1 MYEALSSLDSVH
13 LNFSPS
19 SLFILNITLAIIMVG
34 VALGIKLKGF
44 KDLLLHPKPFIV
56 GVISQFILLPA
67 FTFLLVISLKLPESV
82 ALGMILVASCPG
94 GNISNFMSSLAKGNV
109 ELSVSLTMF
118 STLAAV
124 LLTPF
129 NFAMWGGLFLKFA
142 AKHYG
147 ELAPITINF
156 WEMFKAVVIILLIPL
171 TIGLFISHKW
181 PNAAKKAG
189 PYVRIVSIFIF
200 LAMVVIMIL
209 NNWEFVVNYVQVV
222 FLLVFLHNAIAL
234 LTGYYWSKLNKL
246 PHYDAKTI
254 SIETGIQNSGLAL
267 VLIFNP
273 KLFNG
278 LGGMAAIAAWWGVW
292 HIISGLTMGFIWGY
306 IHKPKTVKN
315 VELQEST
322 AQ

>member
-1 MYEALSSLDSVH
+1 MYEGLASLDSVH
-13 LNFSPS
+13 LNFSSS

-34 VALGIKLKGF
+34 VALGVRLKGF
-44 KDLLLHPKPFIV
+44 KDLILHPKPFIV
-56 GVISQFILLPA
+56 GVISQFFLLPA
-67 FTFLLVISLKLPESV
+67 FTFLLAILLKIPESV

-94 GNISNFMSSLAKGNV
+94 GNVSNFMSSLAKGNI

-124 LLTPF
+124 LFTPF
-129 NFAMWGGLFLKFA
+129 NFALWGGLFLKFA

-156 WEMFKAVVIILLIPL
+156 WEMFKTVVIILLIPL
-171 TIGLFISHKW
+171 TIGLFISNKW
-181 PNAAKKAG
+181 PKAAKKAG
-189 PYVRIVSIFIF
+189 PYVRIISIIIF
-200 LAMVVIMIL
+200 LVMVGVMIM
-209 NNWEFVVNYVQVV
+209 NNWEFVVNYLEVV
-222 FLLVFLHNAIAL
+222 FLLVFIHNAMAL
-234 LTGYYWSKLNKL
+234 LIGYYWSKINKL
-246 PHYDAKTI
+246 PHREAKTI

-306 IHKPKTVKN
+306 VYKPKPIKN

>member
-1 MYEALSSLDSVH
+1 MYEALSHLDSVH
-13 LNFSPS
+13 LNFTPS

-34 VALGIKLKGF
+34 VALGIKLNGF

-56 GVISQFILLPA
+56 GVISQFVLLPA
-67 FTFLLVISLKLPESV
+67 FTFLLVILLRLPESV
-82 ALGMILVASCPG
+82 ALGMILVAACPG
-94 GNISNFMSSLAKGNV
+94 GNISNFMSSLSKGNV

-118 STLAAV
+118 ATLTAV
-124 LLTPF
+124 LFTPL
-129 NFAMWGGLFLKFA
+129 NFALWGKLFIRFA
-142 AKHYG
+142 AKHFS

-156 WEMFKAVVIILLIPL
+156 WAMFRAVVIILLIPM

-181 PNAAKKAG
+181 PKIAKKSG
-189 PYVRIVSIFIF
+189 PYVRIISVIIF
-200 LAMVVIMIL
+200 LIMVVVMIM
-209 NNWEFVVNYVQVV
+209 NNWEFVKKYVQVV
-222 FLLVFLHNAIAL
+222 FLLVFLHNGMAL
-234 LTGYYWSKLNKL
+234 LIGYYWSKLNRLKL
-246 PHYDAKTI
+246 QDARTI

-273 KLFNG
+273 RLFNG

-292 HIISGLTMGFIWGY
+292 HIISGLTVGFVWGY
-306 IHKPKTVKN
+306 IRKPKRLKN